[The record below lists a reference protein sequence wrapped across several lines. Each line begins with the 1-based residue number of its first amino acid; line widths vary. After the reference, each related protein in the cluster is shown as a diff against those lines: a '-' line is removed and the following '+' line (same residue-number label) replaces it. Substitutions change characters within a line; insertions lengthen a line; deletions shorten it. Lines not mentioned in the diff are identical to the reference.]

1 MATTKSIPQD
11 LDTARQDVIFNALA
25 ANTTIPMGALA
36 VNDAGVAKNATD
48 TLIQGG
54 AKLLGMAA
62 ATYENPTGSTLT
74 KRMLFFRSTA
84 GTFAGKAGDLP
95 VAADVGGSVFISDNA
110 TVKKTDAGS
119 DLAVTLVKIDGTN
132 YRVRLP

>member
-84 GTFAGKAGDLP
+84 GTFGGKAGDLP